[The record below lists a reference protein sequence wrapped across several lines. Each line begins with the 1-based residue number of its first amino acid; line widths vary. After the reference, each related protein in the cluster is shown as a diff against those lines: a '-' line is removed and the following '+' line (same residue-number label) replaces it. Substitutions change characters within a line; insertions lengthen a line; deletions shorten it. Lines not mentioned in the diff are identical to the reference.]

1 MAFTNIPPNL
11 QDIFYS
17 ITDRVAKLET
27 GPSQAMDYAQS
38 AQSTA
43 IYSQSV
49 ATDAQTQAIAAG
61 IQANWAA
68 AQATWASTQATQ
80 AQTSANG
87 KNTITYSAS
96 TPSGS
101 GKVTGD
107 VWFQYQSPSMN
118 IIGQWV
124 WNGSSWQ
131 VSPIANT
138 VIANL
143 DAGKITTGTITSIE
157 YNNGSG
163 TFRVTPAGALTASS
177 ATITGT
183 IYGTAGYFGT
193 SPNYW
198 SISSSGFTGTGSA
211 TITGGTING
220 SAINVPQSSP
230 KFQVDSSGNL
240 TATSATITGSVTA
253 TSGTIGG
260 FTIGSTYLYAGSLI
274 TLNSD
279 GTISTSGTTYTKYLV
294 VNSASIG
301 SYNLAVSGNGYVSGT
316 WEATGNMTAYAY
328 FYNPGHITTGSSAN
342 AFLNSSTGLLARST
356 ASSQRYKTNI
366 VNLSTVSY
374 LDPKALY
381 DLPVRAFKF
390 KNDYLP
396 TTDARSGVLVP
407 GFIAEEVASIY
418 PVAVD
423 TNENKQP
430 ENWNDRMII
439 PAMLALIQEQ
449 NERIKILEGK

>member
-27 GPSQAMDYAQS
+27 GPNQAMDYAQS

-253 TSGTIGG
+253 TGGTIGG
-260 FTIGSTYLYAGSLI
+260 FTIASTYLQSSYI

-279 GTISTSGTTYTKYLV
+279 GTITTSGTSYLKYVTINGATLSTYVLAANGDGTISGQWSVGGYL
-294 VNSASIG
+294 
-301 SYNLAVSGNGYVSGT
+301 
-316 WEATGNMTAYAY
+316 
-328 FYNPGHITTGSSAN
+328 YNPGYISTTGAANMRINTISGLIAYTSS
-342 AFLNSSTGLLARST
+342 
-356 ASSQRYKTNI
+356 
-366 VNLSTVSY
+366 
-374 LDPKALY
+374 
-381 DLPVRAFKF
+381 VRAHKLEIKNQQIPVESIMALKPSSYVDKF
-390 KNDYLP
+390 EADEKGTTAGLPRYL
-396 TTDARSGVLVP
+396 GL
-407 GFIAEEVASIY
+407 IAEDVDAI
-418 PVAVD
+418 PVLKDLLVDRKATGELMGINYDRIAV
-423 TNENKQP
+423 
-430 ENWNDRMII
+430 
-439 PAMLALIQEQ
+439 ALIPMLQEHEARL
-449 NERIKILEGK
+449 NKLEGK